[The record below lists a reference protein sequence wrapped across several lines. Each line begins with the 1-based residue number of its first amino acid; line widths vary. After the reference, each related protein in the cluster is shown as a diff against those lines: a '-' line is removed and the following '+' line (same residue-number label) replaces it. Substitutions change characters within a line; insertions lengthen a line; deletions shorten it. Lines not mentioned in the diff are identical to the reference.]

1 MPYSKWID
9 DDSSYVAIKLDENL
23 NKINTM
29 KKTTRKTKPKKKNIQ
44 PLNPAIM
51 EHEHQYIVDELARL
65 RTKYMILEDNM
76 DRSISELR
84 NSVAM
89 LSSRILEN
97 WHYESTK
104 NTWVESK
111 SPARAYPSRTWNQM
125 KDKIKISIFD
135 NIISK
140 FKH

>member
-1 MPYSKWID
+1 MTIYDEWEPVGTIPKVPMTISKIQ
-9 DDSSYVAIKLDENL
+9 V
-23 NKINTM
+23 M
-29 KKTTRKTKPKKKNIQ
+29 KKATKATKPTATKKPVSAPQ
-44 PLNPAIM
+44 ADTQ
-51 EHEHQYIVDELARL
+51 HIVDELARL
-65 RTKYMILEDNM
+65 RTKCMILEDNM
-76 DRSISELR
+76 DKAVSELR

-104 NTWVESK
+104 NAWFASK
-111 SPARAYPSRTWNQM
+111 SPAWAYPSRTWNQM
-125 KDKIKISIFD
+125 KDKIKIAIFD